1 MIKLNFLI
9 KDKSWSRR
17 LKKIKFIVKKI
28 IKQKNQLK
36 FNKNIDY
43 YLNIVLMNDK
53 EMKKLNLKY
62 KKINKTTDVL
72 TFITKHKNQRDKI
85 IKYCDVIISS
95 EMVKLYSQKNCLN
108 FYDHL
113 SHLFVHSFLH
123 INGFLHKQKDDYKKM
138 KNIEIK
144 KLKKIGLQNPYLY

>member
-72 TFITKHKNQRDKI
+72 TFITKSKNKHYVNDTF
-85 IKYCDVIISS
+85 CDIFLSG
-95 EMVKLYSQKNCLN
+95 ETLKKDAKKNNIN
-108 FYDHL
+108 FYNHVIHL
-113 SHLFVHSFLH
+113 LVHSLLH
-123 INGFLHKQKDDYKKM
+123 ISGYTHYKKDSFIKM
-138 KNIEIK
+138 KNKEIK
-144 KLKKIGLQNPYLY
+144 ILKHLGISNPYN